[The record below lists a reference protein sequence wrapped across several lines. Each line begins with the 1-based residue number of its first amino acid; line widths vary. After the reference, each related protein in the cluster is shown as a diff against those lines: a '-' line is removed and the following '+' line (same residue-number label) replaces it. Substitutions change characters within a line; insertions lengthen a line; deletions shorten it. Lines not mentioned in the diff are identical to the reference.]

1 MKKIIF
7 AGVAVL
13 MLAFTGCKGQGSNAN
28 NDLSAK
34 QDSLATAFGKMFAYQ
49 FDQQQQMTPD
59 SLRVDKAEFMKG
71 LKVALAAD
79 TTNAGKSYLQ
89 GLNMGMQMLG
99 QLDMLEKQYGINRE
113 KVVEA
118 FKVALAADS
127 VNVDPQAL
135 NSQMMS
141 LASSIKEAKMADDP
155 VAMANK
161 KATEGYFNTL
171 KKKGA
176 KSLKNG
182 LVYEVIEEGDGVKVN
197 AGDQLNAIVTMYDKN
212 GSEISS
218 THGEAV
224 PIPASNFK
232 DIHPLLAE
240 GVTAMH
246 VGSRYKFYINLGA
259 NVPQGSG
266 MKPFD
271 FVVYDIKLVPAP
283 VKEEKEDAP
292 AAPGK

>member
-1 MKKIIF
+1 MKKLIF

-13 MLAFTGCKGQGSNAN
+13 MIAFTGCKGQGSNAN
-28 NDLSAK
+28 NDLAAQ
-34 QDSLATAFGKMFAYQ
+34 QDSLATAFGQMLAYQ
-49 FDQQQQMTPD
+49 FDQNQQMTPD

-71 LKVALAAD
+71 IKVALAAD

-89 GLNMGMQMLG
+89 GLQMGMQMLG
-99 QLDMLEKQYGINRE
+99 QLDQLEKQFGVSRE

-118 FKVALAADS
+118 FRVAIAADS
-127 VNVDPQAL
+127 VAVDPQAL
-135 NSQMMS
+135 QGQLMNLTSK
-141 LASSIKEAKMADDP
+141 IKEAKLADDP

-197 AGDQLNAIVTMYDKN
+197 AGDQLYAIVTMYDKN
-212 GSEISS
+212 GSELNS
-218 THGEAV
+218 THGEAM
-224 PIPASNFK
+224 PIPASQFGQ
-232 DIHPLLAE
+232 IHPLLAE

-246 VGSRYKFYINLGA
+246 VGSRYKFYASVGA
-259 NVPQGSG
+259 DAPQGSG

-271 FVVYDIKLVPAP
+271 YIVFDIKLVPAP
-283 VKEEKEDAP
+283 APKAEEQ
-292 AAPGK
+292 AAPEK